1 MEAELMT
8 ADVGTGEHG
17 VPFAAIGTNRVLVSD
32 RPMDILAEPVPDDQV
47 IEAEIDLRDDSRS
60 APEPHGPLDPFD
72 TLAGKMAVVTGAHDR
87 VGRAVALALVAAGA
101 RVCVIGRDQD
111 RLREIAE
118 VAGPAA
124 SVVYLQCDLG
134 SATDVASAAD
144 FVTRVDQPVDVLVHC
159 ADVHVRHGVSKGPI
173 EDLDEQYL
181 VNLRGPY
188 LLTQALVDRIRSG
201 PGHVVFV
208 NPVDDVSFSS
218 NDTQYAMTRYGVKA
232 LAAGVRMELS
242 GAGVRVTT
250 VHVGGLIA
258 ESTDVP
264 ALHPDDVADCVL
276 GAVEMPAHLEITDL
290 HLRPRAAQPAR

>member
-1 MEAELMT
+1 M
-8 ADVGTGEHG
+8 DV
-17 VPFAAIGTNRVLVSD
+17 LS
-32 RPMDILAEPVPDDQV
+32 EPVPDDHV
-47 IEAEIDLRDDSRS
+47 IEAEIDLRDD
-60 APEPHGPLDPFD
+60 AVLEPETNGPLDPFE
-72 TLAGKMAVVTGAHDR
+72 TLSGKVAVVTGAHDR

-118 VAGPAA
+118 VAGPTA

-134 SATDVASAAD
+134 SAAEVASAAD
-144 FVTRVDQPVDVLVHC
+144 FVNRVDRPVDVLVHC
-159 ADVHVRHGVSKGPI
+159 ADVHVRHGVSTGPI

-188 LLTQALVDRIRSG
+188 LLTQALVERIRSG

-232 LAAGVRMELS
+232 LAAGVRDELS

-250 VHVGGLIA
+250 VHVAGLIA
-258 ESTDVP
+258 ESTDLP

-276 GAVEMPAHLEITDL
+276 GAVEMPSHLEITDL
-290 HLRPRAAQPAR
+290 HLRARAPQPAR